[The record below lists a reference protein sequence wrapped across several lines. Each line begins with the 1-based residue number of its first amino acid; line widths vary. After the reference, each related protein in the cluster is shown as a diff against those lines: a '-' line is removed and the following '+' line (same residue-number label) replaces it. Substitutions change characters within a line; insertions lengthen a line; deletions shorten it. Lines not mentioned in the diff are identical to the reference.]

1 MYVRDMEGL
10 LYELSRTAGAAMVLA
25 LISSLCTGMIAF
37 MASHMQGDQR
47 APSAFRITRVLA
59 VFGGIAAMT
68 GGLTGIPY
76 HWMVGDID
84 LQTCLIIE
92 TGLVVLTAL
101 WAAVAIALM
110 PGGRLHSR

>member
-1 MYVRDMEGL
+1 MEGL

-37 MASHMQGDQR
+37 MTSHMPGDQR
-47 APSAFRITRVLA
+47 STGAFRITRVLA
-59 VFGGIAAMT
+59 VFGGIAAMA

-101 WAAVAIALM
+101 WAAVALALM

>member
-1 MYVRDMEGL
+1 MEGL
-10 LYELSRTAGAAMVLA
+10 LYEVSRTAGAAMVIA

-37 MASHMQGDQR
+37 LSSHMPGDQR
-47 APSAFRITRVLA
+47 ALSAFRITRVLA
-59 VFGGIAAMT
+59 VFGGAVAML

-76 HWMVGDID
+76 HWMAGDIS
-84 LQTCLIIE
+84 LQTCLIVE

-101 WAAVAIALM
+101 WAAVALALM